1 MTAQTDTVHEA
12 APAEFAPA
20 PDAAAATPEGMPA
33 DASHDAAPDAVPTAS
48 RPRRRYGLGALI
60 ATAVLSATATATAVL
75 VVAPWHAAGGGE
87 PREVAAAT
95 LYQCPMHPSIV
106 QDHPGECPICG
117 MKLVAAPRGAARP
130 AGEPARKIAFY
141 RSPMDPRQT
150 SPTPRQDEM
159 GMDYVAVYEDE
170 VAGAPA
176 VAGLA
181 TVDIEPAR
189 QQLIGLKTSEVVWG
203 DVGGA
208 WRTVGRVAIDET
220 RVRHVNLK
228 VAGFVERI
236 YVDFIGKK
244 VRRGDPLFSIYSPE
258 LLATQEEF
266 LLALKTREALG
277 RAPGALA
284 AAPGD
289 DGEALVGAVRRKL
302 ALWDVPAE
310 EVERLARTGEPSKT
324 LTLYSPVAG
333 VVTRK
338 DVVEG
343 MKLDAGAMP
352 YEIVDLSSLWVLADV
367 YESELRLVREGMPA
381 TLKLNA
387 FPNREFT
394 GKVVFIDPLLNP
406 QTRTVKVRLTFAN
419 PAGELRPEMFGE
431 VVLRGAPHQG
441 LRVPPDAII
450 DSGIDKVVFVAVGE
464 GKFAPRKVRLGETDA
479 TAVEVITG
487 LQQGERVV
495 TRANF
500 LIDSESRLRASLAEL
515 AGAAAAEPQRARVLP
530 GATQPGEPA
539 APPAAPPAV
548 PPPAHAGHEHAP

>member
-1 MTAQTDTVHEA
+1 MSAQTDTVHPA
-12 APAEFAPA
+12 APADATPAPA
-20 PDAAAATPEGMPA
+20 
-33 DASHDAAPDAVPTAS
+33 H
-48 RPRRRYGLGALI
+48 RRRRFGLGALI
-60 ATAVLSATATATAVL
+60 ATAVLSAAAAATAVL
-75 VVAPWHAAGGGE
+75 VVAPWHAATGGE
-87 PREVAAAT
+87 PHEAAAPA

-117 MKLVAAPRGAARP
+117 MKLVAAPHGAARP

-159 GMDYVAVYEDE
+159 GMDYVPVYEDE

-181 TVDIEPAR
+181 TVEIDPAR

-208 WRTVGRVAIDET
+208 WRTVGRVAVDET

-236 YVDFIGKK
+236 DVDFVGKK

-258 LLATQEEF
+258 LLAAQEEY
-266 LLALKTREALG
+266 LLALRTRT
-277 RAPGALA
+277 ALA
-284 AAPGD
+284 RGAGGASGAPVGAPAAD
-289 DGEALVGAVRRKL
+289 DGEALVAAARRKL

-310 EVERLARTGEPSKT
+310 QIERIARTGEPSKT

-367 YESELRLVREGMPA
+367 YESELRFVREGMPA

-387 FPNREFT
+387 FPNREFA

-406 QTRTVKVRLTFAN
+406 QTRTVKLRLTFAN
-419 PAGELRPEMFGE
+419 PDGELRPEMFGE

-441 LRVPPDAII
+441 LRIPPDAII

-464 GKFAPRKVRLGETDA
+464 GKFAPRKVRLGEADA
-479 TAVEVITG
+479 THVEVITG

-495 TRANF
+495 SRANF

-515 AGAAAAEPQRARVLP
+515 PGAAPERARVLP
-530 GATQPGEPA
+530 
-539 APPAAPPAV
+539 
-548 PPPAHAGHEHAP
+548 

>member
-1 MTAQTDTVHEA
+1 MTAPARPA
-12 APAEFAPA
+12 AAM
-20 PDAAAATPEGMPA
+20 PDALAGAPGPAATPPEGPPA
-33 DASHDAAPDAVPTAS
+33 DARRDATPDGVPAAG
-48 RPRRRYGLGALI
+48 RPGRRYGLGALI
-60 ATAVLSATATATAVL
+60 ATAALSAAAAATAVL
-75 VVAPWHAAGGGE
+75 VAAPWHAVPGDE
-87 PREVAAAT
+87 PREAAAAA

-117 MKLVAAPRGAARP
+117 MKLVAAPHGAAGS
-130 AGEPARKIAFY
+130 AAEPARKIAFY

-150 SPTPRQDEM
+150 SPAPRQDEM
-159 GMDYVAVYEDE
+159 GMDYVPVYEDE

-181 TVDIEPAR
+181 TVEIDPVR
-189 QQLIGLKTSEVVWG
+189 QQLIGLKTTEVVWG

-220 RVRHVNLK
+220 RVRHINLK

-236 YVDFIGKK
+236 DVDFIGKK

-258 LLATQEEF
+258 LLAAQEEY
-266 LLALKTREALG
+266 LLALRTRT
-277 RAPGALA
+277 ALA
-284 AAPGD
+284 RGAGGAVGAPVTD
-289 DGEALVGAVRRKL
+289 DGEALVAAARRKL
-302 ALWDVPAE
+302 ALWDVPAAE
-310 EVERLARTGEPSKT
+310 IERIARTGEPSKT

-367 YESELRLVREGMPA
+367 YESELRFVREGMPA

-387 FPNREFT
+387 FPNREFA

-406 QTRTVKVRLTFAN
+406 QTRTVKLRLTFAN
-419 PAGELRPEMFGE
+419 ASGELRPEMFGE

-441 LRVPPDAII
+441 LRIPLDAII

-464 GKFAPRKVRLGETDA
+464 GKFAPRKVRLGEADGTS
-479 TAVEVITG
+479 VEVITG

-495 TRANF
+495 SRANF

-515 AGAAAAEPQRARVLP
+515 SGSGAPEPERARVLP
-530 GATQPGEPA
+530 GATEPGEPTP
-539 APPAAPPAV
+539 APAPAAPA
-548 PPPAHAGHEHAP
+548 PAHHEHAP

>member
-1 MTAQTDTVHEA
+1 MTAQIDTVSGPA
-12 APAEFAPA
+12 PVATGPAPAR
-20 PDAAAATPEGMPA
+20 
-33 DASHDAAPDAVPTAS
+33 S
-48 RPRRRYGLGALI
+48 RRYGVGALI
-60 ATAVLSATATATAVL
+60 ATAALSAAAAAAAVL
-75 VVAPWHAAGGGE
+75 VVAPWQVAGGGE
-87 PREVAAAT
+87 PREAAAAS

-117 MKLVAAPRGAARP
+117 MKLVAAPHGAARP

-150 SPTPRQDEM
+150 SPAPRKDEM
-159 GMDYVAVYEDE
+159 GMDYVPVYEDE
-170 VAGAPA
+170 VAGAPP

-181 TVDIEPAR
+181 TVEIDPAR

-220 RVRHVNLK
+220 RVRHINLK

-258 LLATQEEF
+258 LLAAQEEY
-266 LLALKTREALG
+266 LLALRTR
-277 RAPGALA
+277 GALA
-284 AAPGD
+284 RGPGAAAGGVAGIAVD
-289 DGEALVGAVRRKL
+289 DGEALVSAARRKL

-310 EVERLARTGEPSKT
+310 EIDRIARSGEPEKT

-352 YEIVDLSSLWVLADV
+352 YEIVDLSSVWVLADV
-367 YESELRLVREGMPA
+367 YESELRFVREGMPA

-387 FPNREFT
+387 FPNREFA
-394 GKVVFIDPLLNP
+394 GKVMFIDPLLNP
-406 QTRTVKVRLTFAN
+406 QTRTVKLRLTFAN
-419 PAGELRPEMFGE
+419 PDGELRPEMFGE
-431 VVLRGAPHQG
+431 VVLRGTPHQG
-441 LRVPPDAII
+441 LRIPPDAII
-450 DSGIDKVVFVAVGE
+450 DSGIDKVVFAAVGE
-464 GKFAPRKVRLGETDA
+464 GKFAPRKVRLGEADA
-479 TAVEVITG
+479 TYVEVITG
-487 LQQGERVV
+487 LRQGERVV
-495 TRANF
+495 SRANF

-515 AGAAAAEPQRARVLP
+515 GAAPEPERARVLP
-530 GATQPGEPA
+530 GSTEPGEPVPPPAPA
-539 APPAAPPAV
+539 APP
-548 PPPAHAGHEHAP
+548 PPPGHREHAP